1 VAIALGANLPWHGR
15 SPRDTLLAALDRI
28 ALLPLTQLVSSSTL
42 RTTLPQGPG
51 TQGQPAYVNGCVAI
65 RTLLAPRGLLA
76 MLLSIEREFGRA
88 RDHEPRNAPRTL
100 DLDLLLYAD
109 VQVHDASQPPDLI
122 LPHPRLHERRF
133 VLEPLAELLPD
144 KRVPGLGATARELLA
159 RLPVPPNP

>member
-1 VAIALGANLPWHGR
+1 VPLALVALGANLGDRRATLAAAVRRLRAEPGVRVAAASAFYETAPVGGPPGQGPYLNAAVALQTDTSPEELLRLLHHIEHEHGR
-15 SPRDTLLAALDRI
+15 
-28 ALLPLTQLVSSSTL
+28 V
-42 RTTLPQGPG
+42 
-51 TQGQPAYVNGCVAI
+51 
-65 RTLLAPRGLLA
+65 
-76 MLLSIEREFGRA
+76 RA
-88 RDHEPRNAPRTL
+88 EQDGPRTL